1 MRHPAAQRAIIF
13 GIAVGFAYQLGLATA
28 QISVCER
35 QRAGKCETEWA
46 QGFAVSSGLLSTLL
60 AYFIEA
66 PGGAPATTI
75 RRTTS
80 ARPPEDDPAA
90 TAARGRKA

>member
-1 MRHPAAQRAIIF
+1 MNKAAQKAIVA
-13 GIAVGFAYQLGLATA
+13 GIGVGFAYQLGLASA
-28 QISVCER
+28 QIHVCER
-35 QRAGKCETEWA
+35 QRAGECNTEWA

-66 PGGAPATTI
+66 PANTASPT
-75 RRTTS
+75 RRTTR

-90 TAARGRKA
+90 PPP

>member
-1 MRHPAAQRAIIF
+1 MNHPAQRAIIA

-28 QISVCER
+28 QIAVCER
-35 QRAGKCETEWA
+35 QRAGLCETEWA

-66 PGGAPATTI
+66 PANTPATT
-75 RRTTS
+75 RRLRSVRPSETDPPTS
-80 ARPPEDDPAA
+80 SA
-90 TAARGRKA
+90 

>member
-1 MRHPAAQRAIIF
+1 MNKAAQHAIVV
-13 GIAVGFAYQLGLATA
+13 GIGVGFAYQLGLSSA
-28 QISVCER
+28 QIAVCER
-35 QRAGKCETEWA
+35 QRAGKCDAEWA

-66 PGGAPATTI
+66 PASTATPK

-80 ARPPEDDPAA
+80 ARPPEDDSAA
-90 TAARGRKA
+90 TPS

>member
-1 MRHPAAQRAIIF
+1 MNRAAQRAIVV
-13 GIAVGFAYQLGLATA
+13 GIGVGFAYQLGLSSA
-28 QISVCER
+28 QITVCER
-35 QRAGKCETEWA
+35 QRAGKCDAEWA

-66 PGGAPATTI
+66 PTGVPAPTK

-80 ARPPEDDPAA
+80 ARPPEDDQ
-90 TAARGRKA
+90 TAPPS

>member
-1 MRHPAAQRAIIF
+1 MTQTAQRAIVV
-13 GIAVGFAYQLGLATA
+13 GIAVGFAYQLALATA
-28 QISVCER
+28 QIGACER
-35 QRAGKCETEWA
+35 QRSGLCEAEWA

-66 PGGAPATTI
+66 PHATATTR

-80 ARPPEDDPAA
+80 VRSSETDPPTPPS
-90 TAARGRKA
+90 